1 MSFRG
6 TPMKHTPHPQLLPQ
20 IHLSP
25 LSSPPGT
32 TVHYRRDGT
41 STSLLEEIEQKK
53 AVGNAHF
60 NAGDNA
66 AAISAYHEGIEAVK
80 RSPPLEAD
88 EELVNQVLISLHNN
102 ACAALIRLEDWES
115 AELSASKVIELDRA
129 NSKALLRRGIARSR
143 IGSGKPGLL
152 SMAESDL
159 LGACKLDPKDRTA
172 RAELTT
178 VQAALKVHRD
188 HDRDSL
194 KSSFAAKFGAA
205 ITMDVCEP
213 LTQ

>member
-1 MSFRG
+1 
-6 TPMKHTPHPQLLPQ
+6 
-20 IHLSP
+20 
-25 LSSPPGT
+25 
-32 TVHYRRDGT
+32 VHYRRDGT

-60 NAGDNA
+60 KAGDNA
-66 AAISAYHEGIEAVK
+66 AAITAYHEGIEAVK

-115 AELSASKVIELDRA
+115 ADLSASKVIELDRA

-143 IGSGKPGLL
+143 MGSGKPGLL

-188 HDRDSL
+188 HDRHSL

-205 ITMDVCEP
+205 INMVVCEP